1 MYIIIVLIGGENKM
15 KKIVNVIMVLLMC
28 FSLFACSNE
37 TGNKDDKVSDDKTS
51 DVDTNNQNDAS
62 DSYETTELTV
72 NDKVVKISYDPEELK
87 LGSTGVSDTLKRFSG
102 VNETFLIRLTPFKYD
117 SVSVYGDDVV
127 NGLISNGN
135 YVNVRRTDI
144 SEDIFGTTKVKMFTV
159 NYDSKIYQNMEKD
172 KEYTQAELDQL
183 SYELEAGED
192 VYYVIELEDGIM
204 IDLLVPSGETK
215 LKQMFEYIKFEI

>member
-1 MYIIIVLIGGENKM
+1 
-15 KKIVNVIMVLLMC
+15 MC
-28 FSLFACSNE
+28 ISLFACSNE

-144 SEDIFGTTKVKMFTV
+144 SEDTFSTTKVKMFTV

-192 VYYVIELEDGIM
+192 VYYVIELEDGTM